1 MYGGT
6 QEEMKRLLADAE
18 KLSGVKYDIKNLND
32 VIEAI
37 HVMQESLGITGTT
50 ALEASTTISGSWGML
65 KSAWSNLLTSFA
77 DENSNFD
84 DYFNAVVD
92 SAVTF
97 GDNIIP
103 RIQIVLTR
111 IGEEMPKIV
120 NKITD
125 LALEMLP
132 SMLDVGVQA
141 VGSLLNG
148 IIQSAPRLIDSGIE
162 LINNVVNGLR
172 SSMNY
177 ITDSAFEIMNTM
189 IVTLTELLPDI
200 LGVGIELLTSLADG
214 ISNNLPSL
222 FPVVLDLIITICDKI
237 IENLPTV
244 IDSGLNIL
252 KAITKGIVDSLPTLI
267 NEVPRIINTLADTI
281 RGKFPDILKT
291 GIDILKTIIKGMI
304 DSIPLI
310 IENLPAITMAIINVF
325 EMISWWNIGK
335 NLITGIGNGI
345 KSMASNIKNTAS
357 TLAKDTLNSIKTGF
371 SSAYSTGTTF
381 ISSIKN
387 GIVGASKSLI
397 ASAKN
402 VAVSVLNGIKN
413 TFSLSNLKSIG
424 SNLVEGIWNG
434 INNKTAWI
442 INKIKGFGE
451 SVLKGLKSFFG
462 IHSPSRLMASEVG
475 RWLPQGIAVGFEDE
489 LPDVNDEIEDSLRT
503 TVDVTKS
510 ALAKDYN
517 IPISSNSR
525 TVTIEVPVLID
536 GREVARSTAPY
547 QDEFDNYNTRN
558 PIFA

>member
-1 MYGGT
+1 
-6 QEEMKRLLADAE
+6 MKRLLADAE
-18 KLSGVKYDIKNLND
+18 KLSGVEYDIKNLND

-65 KSAWSNLLTSFA
+65 KSAWSNLMTSFA

-125 LALEMLP
+125 LAFEMLP

-200 LGVGIELLTSLADG
+200 LDVGIELLTSLADG

-222 FPVVLDLIITICDKI
+222 FPVVLDLIITLCDKI

-325 EMISWWNIGK
+325 EMVSWWNIGK

-397 ASAKN
+397 TSAKN

-434 INNKTAWI
+434 INNKTTWI
-442 INKIKGFGE
+442 VNKIKGFGD
-451 SVLKGLKSFFG
+451 SVLKAIKGFFG

-475 RWLPQGIAVGFEDE
+475 QWLPQGIAVGFEDE
-489 LPDVNDEIEDSLRT
+489 LPDVNDEIANSLGT

-510 ALAKDYN
+510 ALANDYN
-517 IPISSNSR
+517 IPIASNSR

>member
-1 MYGGT
+1 MLNAMYGGT

-103 RIQIVLTR
+103 RTQIVLTR

-125 LALEMLP
+125 LAFEMLP

-200 LGVGIELLTSLADG
+200 LDVGIELLTSLADG

-222 FPVVLDLIITICDKI
+222 FPVVLDLIITLCDKI

-325 EMISWWNIGK
+325 EMVSWWNIGK

-357 TLAKDTLNSIKTGF
+357 TLAKDTLNSVKTGF
-371 SSAYSTGTTF
+371 STAYSTGTTF

-387 GIVGASKSLI
+387 GIVGASTSLI
-397 ASAKN
+397 TSAKN
-402 VAVSVLNGIKN
+402 VAVNVLNGIKN

-424 SNLVEGIWNG
+424 ANLVEGIWNG
-434 INNKTAWI
+434 ISNKTTWI
-442 INKIKGFGE
+442 IDKIKGFGE
-451 SVLKGLKSFFG
+451 SVLNGLKSFFG
-462 IHSPSRLMASEVG
+462 IHSPSRVMASEVG
-475 RWLPQGIAVGFEDE
+475 QWLPKGIGVGFEDE
-489 LPDVNDEIEDSLRT
+489 LPNVNKDIKKSLST
-503 TVDVTKS
+503 TVDIVGDSISGVNGVGGRSSVVINQTINSKS
-510 ALAKDYN
+510 VLSPFEIAQETLNAQERLKWRLA
-517 IPISSNSR
+517 
-525 TVTIEVPVLID
+525 
-536 GREVARSTAPY
+536 
-547 QDEFDNYNTRN
+547 
-558 PIFA
+558 